1 MFSFICGYLSESQ
14 LCRLCNETLRSETSP
29 RTEDS
34 AITNVFWDMRKK
46 FVSSGRYIAKKCM
59 LLMEKL
65 GIGQINVSYYMIGR
79 QVAIQI
85 EVYIHIIYIH
95 IYNYIFRYIIIHMS
109 IISQFQ
115 VLNDE
120 SSNFLFP

>member
-1 MFSFICGYLSESQ
+1 M
-14 LCRLCNETLRSETSP
+14 
-29 RTEDS
+29 
-34 AITNVFWDMRKK
+34 
-46 FVSSGRYIAKKCM
+46 SSGMYIAKKCM